1 MAAAACLDEGAIHI
15 IVVETKENSIQEVGE
30 RGGGER
36 ERESVGLGMEFSSL
50 ALLPSIAVLLPASHH
65 PTLESIEMGIEGRK

>member
-1 MAAAACLDEGAIHI
+1 MDEGAIHI

-30 RGGGER
+30 RGGVGRER

-65 PTLESIEMGIEGRK
+65 PTLESIEMGIQGRK

>member
-1 MAAAACLDEGAIHI
+1 MDEGAIHI

-30 RGGGER
+30 RGVGRER